1 MSLVDNRLVQ
11 MIGVSKLKHLTVLNL
26 SNNSLVSID
35 GLRDLVELTWL
46 NLSGNSVKVIEGL
59 QTNVN
64 LQHLDLSDNSISS
77 LSDISMLQGLQ
88 TLLLHG
94 NIITTLKQAPQF
106 LPSSIVILSLAENEI
121 SDINEVSYLSG
132 LAQLQQLSV
141 MNNPFLITTPSM
153 PGFDYRPFVVNWCVS
168 LEILDGYLVSEKERL
183 KSEWLYSQG
192 RGRHFKVGQHA
203 ELVQYLAI
211 SCPLTTSAE
220 LESAEDAKL
229 AHILSKQRFHQHQLQ
244 QEQPQIGSARH
255 NQTASQSPLSQS
267 HSRPYTAPSH
277 PSSPVSQH
285 HGVAHSKGPVKAWS
299 GSNSGSPAV
308 GHSPNRQGHA
318 LNDLSVQDV
327 TSDDYDSRSTTS
339 LLDSESIYLPVD
351 ISKSPIRPM
360 TAPSVSTPNTA
371 NFVNI
376 FSKGD
381 NRPATTLGNRYV
393 AYDSRQVRPLNQE
406 ILKGYLKPNFEFSP
420 PQHSGNEPVVGT
432 KKKTPP
438 TALAQDYDSSQDS
451 SQTEPIT
458 PKETE
463 TNIPSNEI
471 NQIKEKAEK
480 KTKQLLDKASEQ
492 KKSARNQQSKGHDKN
507 ESGAKTGIPVAKYSS
522 SVSRTHSD
530 YIPGKYASIH
540 KPPSTE
546 GDTRTRH
553 KELPV
558 NPPDNLQRKIVK
570 REVPADLNNKLEDS
584 GFISRPN
591 SDAVLGDYTS
601 DDQKAAIRIQKM
613 WRGYWAREHNVE
625 VVRVRQEIRA
635 RRAED
640 HIVVLRSEL
649 DRQRKLYEQEKQ
661 LRTLQLEAIRHLW
674 KEVQSLQ
681 AWKTEV
687 LNSQTFRSVDTSKPE
702 YSSYN
707 CSQEIEN
714 TLARAEMLNHMEESG
729 KGMLTST
736 NGEHKQKELE
746 KTCASLQLQ
755 VSQLQDA
762 LRSVS
767 TVLIQGGIIPSPVQ
781 SPSPGRQPQ
790 PLAQSQL
797 QPGTVP
803 HSLSPYPSEEE
814 DVYFQRVPQ
823 PGFPTPP
830 RNLRLEHRGDN
841 ALVLRWH
848 PSKILDA
855 EGKEMNKPLLGYR
868 VYIND
873 KDKALIAGTKQKAL
887 VEGLD
892 PNLTY
897 KIYVKAVSSLGE
909 SNSSDVIMA
918 ALAKGLIRRRSSSS
932 DSNRSYDSDKEMD
945 SNDSARKHSHRKD
958 KVHRSQKLHTPK
970 AGGQEVS
977 NDSSLSEA
985 AGPADSDRSISGKS
999 GHKFEGILTQ
1009 PKVHKRSHSKDYQ
1022 NRPFTAGENYVTRPK
1037 EAVLELRPSTARL
1050 VAQESQGFSF
1060 DGRQAGNVEGTSG
1073 MEENQLSSTYT
1084 VDGEHSIL
1092 NALGAKGASLVD
1104 IHSEETSSKESDKSR
1119 RKRKSKD
1126 FKDMKGDFSDSSS
1139 SVVSEKSDAK
1149 IMNIIHGSNEV
1160 ALERKESVAS
1170 DSEITQTHSRRR
1182 SKDLQN
1188 QMSDIRKEDME
1199 NAELVE
1205 KRNGAKI
1212 SPTGGSQGVPIIDGR
1227 KRQSSGSRPA
1237 SPTHSVE
1244 NVESRSLVA
1253 ERRRLPVA
1261 DVLEQRFLGKIGQ
1274 STSSTASSSATLTQS
1289 VLDNND
1295 LPTSRKERGL
1305 GSMENI
1311 SIVVRSSHDNR
1322 SPTERFSPT
1331 GSDRRRILSTS
1342 SESDIPDSMISR
1354 QIDMDKKP
1362 NNNNG
1367 IVAKLLQKLQTFS
1380 KSQEDP
1386 RKKIP
1391 RKVSENVSSIP
1402 SEEER
1407 PTSRVRRISGGSETS
1422 EPAIEKAQVHSDGSS
1437 GNHSDDSQSVKRP
1450 QNRTHRR
1457 TNSDQRATPVRV
1469 IEQSPPTTP
1478 TQRTE
1483 YNPVIRDREKNTSS
1497 PVLSSNVKRHASFH
1511 GILPSKQQDLVT
1523 KRSGSHENLSDGSS
1537 QQNGGKQNMISL
1549 DFIPNSNGTLY
1560 IVPQVSVNWTYNA
1573 QQVSVNWTYNVQQV
1587 SVNWTY
1593 NVQQVSVNSTY
1604 NVQQVGVNSTY
1615 NVQQVSVNSTYNVQ
1629 QVGVNSTYNV
1639 QQPNMQRKHKH
1650 NVN

>member
-1 MSLVDNRLVQ
+1 MRVVDMLNENPLLKQDADEGGVLDLSQRGLSRLEVSSHDNPTTIIADKNNITKIENLEKCPNLRQLSLVENRLVQ
-11 MIGVSKLKHLTVLNL
+11 MIGVAKLKHLTVLNL

-94 NIITTLKQAPQF
+94 NILTTLRQAPQF

-121 SDINEVSYLSG
+121 SDINEVSYLSCF
-132 LAQLQQLSV
+132 AQLQQLSV
-141 MNNPFLITTPSM
+141 MNNPFLMTTPSM

-203 ELVQYLAI
+203 ELVQYLA
-211 SCPLTTSAE
+211 SACPLTTSAE

-229 AHILSKQRFHQHQLQ
+229 AHILSKQRYHQHQLQ
-244 QEQPQIGSARH
+244 QEQPQLGSARH
-255 NQTASQSPLSQS
+255 SQTASQQVPPLSQS
-267 HSRPYTAPSH
+267 HTRPNTAPSH
-277 PSSPVSQH
+277 PNSPVAQH
-285 HGVAHSKGPVKAWS
+285 HVVAHSKGPVRAWS
-299 GSNSGSPAV
+299 GSNPGSPAV
-308 GHSPNRQGHA
+308 GHSPNRQGHT

-351 ISKSPIRPM
+351 ITKSPIRPM

-381 NRPATTLGNRYV
+381 NRPATTLGNKYV

-438 TALAQDYDSSQDS
+438 TALAQDYDSSQDA
-451 SQTEPIT
+451 SQIEAVIT
-458 PKETE
+458 RETE

-480 KTKQLLDKASEQ
+480 RTKQFLDKASEV
-492 KKSARNQQSKGHDKN
+492 KKSGKRQQLKGHDKN

-522 SVSRTHSD
+522 NVSRTHSD

-540 KPPSTE
+540 KPPATE
-546 GDTRTRH
+546 SDTKTRP
-553 KELPV
+553 KELQV
-558 NPPDNLQRKIVK
+558 NSTSSDNLERKSVK
-570 REVPADLNNKLEDS
+570 REVPTDLNNKLEDS

-591 SDAVLGDYTS
+591 SDAVLVDYTL
-601 DDQKAAIRIQKM
+601 DEQKAALRIQKM

-649 DRQRKLYEQEKQ
+649 DRQRKLYEQERQ

-687 LNSQTFRSVDTSKPE
+687 LSSQTLRSVDTNKHE
-702 YSSYN
+702 YGSYN

-729 KGMLTST
+729 KGILTST
-736 NGEHKQKELE
+736 NGEHKQIELE

-755 VSQLQDA
+755 VSQLQEA

-790 PLAQSQL
+790 PLPQPQL
-797 QPGTVP
+797 QTGTVP

-932 DSNRSYDSDKEMD
+932 DSNRSYESDKEMD
-945 SNDSARKHSHRKD
+945 SNDSARKHSLRKD
-958 KVHRSQKLHTPK
+958 KVHKSQKLNTPK
-970 AGGQEVS
+970 TGGQEAS
-977 NDSSLSEA
+977 NDSSLNEA
-985 AGPADSDRSISGKS
+985 AGPADSDRPTSVKS
-999 GHKFEGILTQ
+999 GHNIEGILTQ
-1009 PKVHKRSHSKDYQ
+1009 PKMHKRTHSKDYQ

-1037 EAVLELRPSTARL
+1037 EAMLEPRPSTARL

-1060 DGRQAGNVEGTSG
+1060 DSRQAGNVEGTSG
-1073 MEENQLSSTYT
+1073 MEEHQMSSTYT
-1084 VDGEHSIL
+1084 IDGEHSIL
-1092 NALGAKGASLVD
+1092 NVLGAKGASLVD
-1104 IHSEETSSKESDKSR
+1104 INSEESSSKDSDKSR

-1126 FKDMKGDFSDSSS
+1126 VKDMKGNISDSSS
-1139 SVVSEKSDAK
+1139 SVVSEKSDTK
-1149 IMNIIHGSNEV
+1149 VMNIVHGSNEM

-1170 DSEITQTHSRRR
+1170 DSETTQTHSRRR

-1188 QMSDIRKEDME
+1188 QMFDIRREDME
-1199 NAELVE
+1199 SAEVVE
-1205 KRNGAKI
+1205 KKNGAKI

-1237 SPTHSVE
+1237 SPTHTVE
-1244 NVESRSLVA
+1244 SIESRSSVT

-1261 DVLEQRFLGKIGQ
+1261 DVLEQRFLGKVVQ

-1289 VLDNND
+1289 VMDNND
-1295 LPTSRKERGL
+1295 LPTARKERNL

-1342 SESDIPDSMISR
+1342 SESDLPETLISR
-1354 QIDMDKKP
+1354 QLDMDKKP
-1362 NNNNG
+1362 INNNG

-1386 RKKIP
+1386 RKKIQ

-1407 PTSRVRRISGGSETS
+1407 PPSRVHRISGGSETS

-1437 GNHSDDSQSVKRP
+1437 GNHSDDSQSVKRA

-1469 IEQSPPTTP
+1469 IEQSPPSTP

-1523 KRSGSHENLSDGSS
+1523 KRSGSHENLCEGSL
-1537 QQNGGKQNMISL
+1537 QQNGGKQNME
-1549 DFIPNSNGTLY
+1549 
-1560 IVPQVSVNWTYNA
+1560 
-1573 QQVSVNWTYNVQQV
+1573 
-1587 SVNWTY
+1587 
-1593 NVQQVSVNSTY
+1593 
-1604 NVQQVGVNSTY
+1604 
-1615 NVQQVSVNSTYNVQ
+1615 
-1629 QVGVNSTYNV
+1629 
-1639 QQPNMQRKHKH
+1639 
-1650 NVN
+1650 